1 MKCQARSGWRG
12 LHLSPSPHLT
22 SSTCVMI
29 LLAILSSA
37 SASVLPTL
45 LVPESPAQSSSAY
58 EYKYDPL
65 DQESSQD
72 YQELSDQ
79 TTGREVLC
87 QYLSNLPLLD
97 LPVSSPVCRYCSVC
111 SCREPSLQDGLRFS
125 EWIRRYLYT
134 PIAVRKEVKKKH
146 SKRRNIRRRKYKL
159 RKLKLE

>member
-1 MKCQARSGWRG
+1 
-12 LHLSPSPHLT
+12 
-22 SSTCVMI
+22 MI

-45 LVPESPAQSSSAY
+45 LVPEPPAQSSSAY

-79 TTGREVLC
+79 TTGIEILC
-87 QYLSNLPLLD
+87 RNPTNLSLID
-97 LPVSSPVCRYCSVC
+97 LPVSSSPVCRYCSIC

-134 PIAVRKEVKKKH
+134 PIAVRKEMKKKH

-159 RKLKLE
+159 GRLKLE